1 MARDWTGVEIGG
13 GGDEGEMG
21 GGNNTEAG
29 AETAETGAEP
39 GVGEEEATSEGD
51 DSGGASARL

>member
-1 MARDWTGVEIGG
+1 
-13 GGDEGEMG
+13 MG